1 LTRNKSMRHPGQ
13 GMAEYTLIGSLLVL
27 VAIGAL
33 GLLGGQVNTLFGN
46 MLGGSGTAQSTGTVQ
61 IANTTTQQSQNTA
74 ISTAQQTLINAG
86 IAYDTITTANGV
98 TIQMPVIQGGTTV
111 QTAGASG
118 SQLTY
123 GFSDVLTQIAQKL
136 QDSGQADP
144 ALVQLI
150 TDLANKGH
158 LIGDNQKFLENCLS
172 TCNSNDLTTSYFDSF
187 NTVTIQLTPEFQTL
201 HQQVLDYTAANPE
214 SLPASL
220 ITVIDLQARQ
230 IENIVQTTAS
240 PTSWQA
246 TETDPCGP
254 ICIDT
259 TESTA
264 TLIHQ
269 DANTICSSGG
279 DTGQCIQ

>member
-1 LTRNKSMRHPGQ
+1 LIRNISMRHPGQ
-13 GMAEYTLIGSLLVL
+13 GMAEYSLIGGLLVL

-46 MLGGSGTAQSTGTVQ
+46 MLGGSGTDQNASTVQ
-61 IANTTTQQSQNTA
+61 TANTTTQQSQNTA

-123 GFSDVLTQIAQKL
+123 GFSDVLTQIAQQL
-136 QDSGQADP
+136 EASGQADP

-150 TDLANKGH
+150 TDLALKGH
-158 LIGDNQKFLENCLS
+158 LIGDNQRFLENCVS
-172 TCNSNDLTTSYFDSF
+172 SCNSNELITSYSDSF
-187 NTVTIQLTPEFQTL
+187 NTVAMQLTPEFQTL
-201 HQQVLDYTAANPE
+201 HQQVLDYTTAHPE
-214 SLPASL
+214 ALPASL
-220 ITVIDLQARQ
+220 MTVIDLQARQ

>member
-1 LTRNKSMRHPGQ
+1 MRHPGQ

-98 TIQMPVIQGGTTV
+98 TIQMPVIQDGTTV
-111 QTAGASG
+111 QTTGTSG
-118 SQLTY
+118 SKLMS
-123 GFSDVLTQIAQKL
+123 GFSDVLSQIAQ
-136 QDSGQADP
+136 QMEASEQADP

-150 TDLANKGH
+150 TDLALKGH
-158 LIGDNQKFLENCLS
+158 DIGTVKAKIEFCLN
-172 TCNSNDLTTSYFDSF
+172 TCGTSNTSWGTNDYNTMTTIYG
-187 NTVTIQLTPEFQTL
+187 PEFQTL
-201 HQQVLDYTAANPE
+201 HQQVMDYVAANPGA
-214 SLPASL
+214 LPSVL
-220 ITVIDLQARQ
+220 TSIIDLQATQ
-230 IENIVQTTAS
+230 IENIVQATAA
-240 PTSWQA
+240 PITWQA
-246 TETDPCGP
+246 TTTDGCGP
-254 ICIDT
+254 NCAT
-259 TESTA
+259 SYESTA

>member
-1 LTRNKSMRHPGQ
+1 MRHPGQ